1 MARGITLSRGRA
13 SGFDLPRAEEEVV
26 SLASSFDTDK
36 ETFEPRIPVREEK
49 RPTSTSSPSL
59 TLAGVPEYETPEES
73 LNNLASFV
81 EQQQGQSSA
90 LSAAAVESGDYSGIK
105 GADVNKLRQDPR
117 NVRDYYTESVDT
129 NIVDFVEDNDIPLFK
144 EVNGQKLYLNTGT
157 SGSIAGI
164 AKEGSDVVYQAYGPV
179 GTYSTVAVPKD
190 RSISGAFPPIVRT
203 ALAIYTGGASES
215 VLSAANALSG
225 QTLTTADWLNLATG
239 AYQLSQLPSTPTGT
253 TGTTAPRTPAE
264 MAADGDIVSAT
275 SSAADAVDAVV
286 DFNAGDAA
294 IQAAFDSGVLDVANL
309 DTDLYQQIW
318 EGASLSSTPL
328 LTAADVASVASTV
341 AADQNAKRI
350 ADAKAAEEAARAAAE
365 AEARRAAAEAEAKRQ
380 AEVTVTGG
388 GGEVEDNIA
397 AAISDILL
405 DRAMAEERVK
415 EPDPV
420 ITIGEDVFET
430 GVTPETPPTPAP
442 VITPEIV
449 TEPIVADPIEVVIP
463 PPVIPTE
470 DESEAGGGADGGA
483 DSGSA
488 GAGISAEGEGTPEE
502 NPIFRQVYEAV
513 LAETDADVREGMLED
528 YIRMGGIFV
537 DELRRNVPADDV
549 YGPATTETAPTA
561 EELAAEAAEATETG
575 EEEEDTDPLT
585 FLDIFAET
593 TDDDTIGLPT
603 DTTVDTGTTTT
614 TTTTTTPT
622 GTTPATDATSGTP
635 SDTTPVDGTTG
646 TTDAA
651 GTTGTTGTTGTGDGT
666 GDGDGTDD
674 GTGTGDGDGDG
685 DGNGNGNGS
694 GRGSGSGIGTGVG
707 AASGTRTTDSLFGDM
722 LKLETQVGS
731 TQELVPF
738 SLAPVPELMPFQ
750 YQEQRPLQQFTQPR
764 MLTNE
769 SGLQINIPP
778 RQLTQEELLQ
788 QWIDSQ
794 KVSL

>member
-1 MARGITLSRGRA
+1 MARGITLSTGRA

-59 TLAGVPEYETPEES
+59 TLAGVPEYGTPEES

-81 EQQQGQSSA
+81 EQQQGQSRA
-90 LSAAAVESGDYSGIK
+90 LSSAAVESGDYSGIK

-318 EGASLSSTPL
+318 EGASFSSTPL

-365 AEARRAAAEAEAKRQ
+365 AEARRQ

-388 GGEVEDNIA
+388 DGEVV
-397 AAISDILL
+397 DITG
-405 DRAMAEERVK
+405 DVPDTITVEEEVVP
-415 EPDPV
+415 EFEEVD
-420 ITIGEDVFET
+420 IT
-430 GVTPETPPTPAP
+430 
-442 VITPEIV
+442 
-449 TEPIVADPIEVVIP
+449 ADPIEVDVKL
-463 PPVIPTE
+463 PTE
-470 DESEAGGGADGGA
+470 DESEADGGADGGA

-488 GAGISAEGEGTPEE
+488 GAAVSAEGEGTPEE

-575 EEEEDTDPLT
+575 EEEEDTDSLT

-651 GTTGTTGTTGTGDGT
+651 GTTGTTGTAGTTGDGT
-666 GDGDGTDD
+666 GTGEGTGD

-685 DGNGNGNGS
+685 DGNGNGS
-694 GRGSGSGIGTGVG
+694 GRGSGSGIGTGMG

-738 SLAPVPELMPFQ
+738 SLAPTPELMPYQ
-750 YQEQRPLQQFTQPR
+750 YQEQRPLEQFTQPR

-769 SGLQINIPP
+769 SGLEINIPP